1 MILVVEDDQI
11 TQRIVSKLLGSTRYQ
26 IDITSDAYQAIN
38 YIKQNNY
45 IIAIVDLV
53 LPGPMNGI
61 NLIKEI
67 KKHSPKTKIIACSS
81 YGNQTHTRIAQRAGA
96 DMFVLKPFK
105 PEELLTAVHNLALV
119 NKKMVTPITTAK
131 EEVKEESGK
140 IPEIFSGF
148 PTTLVEEII
157 KHGEI
162 SRLAQ
167 NDKHVLN
174 FTEYIAT
181 VLSGSAVCFYRNR
194 KLGILKVGE
203 SIGHEFIAESFDPD
217 STVILQALSP
227 LEIMVIRSID
237 LIKFLH
243 TQRNDLLQL
252 FKVNVRT
259 MQLKSIF
266 NKEARTAVPNTAD
279 EQSQSPKPDK
289 PEKPN
294 STNKNIPSDLY
305 DFDATDLLG
314 L

>member
-11 TQRIVSKLLGSTRYQ
+11 TQRIVSKLLGSTKFQ

-45 IIAIVDLV
+45 TIAIVDLV

-61 NLIKEI
+61 NLIKQI
-67 KKHSPKTKIIACSS
+67 KKHSSKTKIIACSS
-81 YGNQTHTRIAQRAGA
+81 YGNQTHTRLAQRAGA
-96 DMFVLKPFK
+96 DMFLLKPFK
-105 PEELLTAVHNLALV
+105 AEELLTAVHNLALV
-119 NKKMVTPITTAK
+119 NKKVTVPLVSAK
-131 EEVKEESGK
+131 DEQKDESSI
-140 IPEIFSGF
+140 IPEIFNGF
-148 PTTLVEEII
+148 PVTLVEDII

-181 VLSGSAVCFYRNR
+181 VLSGSVVCFYRNR
-194 KLGILKVGE
+194 KLGILKERE
-203 SIGHEFIAESFDPD
+203 SIGHEFISESFDPD
-217 STVILQALSP
+217 STIILQALTP

-237 LIKFLH
+237 LVKFLH

-259 MQLKSIF
+259 MRLKSIF
-266 NKEARTAVPNTAD
+266 SKEARSAIPESA
-279 EQSQSPKPDK
+279 EEPAPQPEPSKSDK
-289 PEKPN
+289 N
-294 STNKNIPSDLY
+294 LPSDIY
-305 DFDATDLLG
+305 DFDTTDLLG

>member
-1 MILVVEDDQI
+1 
-11 TQRIVSKLLGSTRYQ
+11 
-26 IDITSDAYQAIN
+26 
-38 YIKQNNY
+38 
-45 IIAIVDLV
+45 
-53 LPGPMNGI
+53 
-61 NLIKEI
+61 
-67 KKHSPKTKIIACSS
+67 
-81 YGNQTHTRIAQRAGA
+81 
-96 DMFVLKPFK
+96 
-105 PEELLTAVHNLALV
+105 LTAVNNLALV
-119 NKKMVTPITTAK
+119 NKKMIPPIVAAK
-131 EEVKEESGK
+131 DETKDESGI
-140 IPEIFSGF
+140 IPEIFNGF
-148 PTTLVEEII
+148 PTPLVEEII

-181 VLSGSAVCFYRNR
+181 VLSGSAVCYYRNR
-194 KLGILKVGE
+194 KLGILKERE

-237 LIKFLH
+237 LIKYLH
-243 TQRNDLLQL
+243 TQRNDLIQR

-266 NKEARTAVPNTAD
+266 NKEARTAIPDAVEELERPPKTD
-279 EQSQSPKPDK
+279 SPEKS
-289 PEKPN
+289 EKPN
-294 STNKNIPSDLY
+294 NTNKNIPSDLY